1 MLAFNPGAR
10 KLRHSCALAID
21 VLASLGAH
29 TLIKSPN
36 RYLILRDSDSAPSLF
51 QSTLSA
57 TGLSRRTDVAFFF
70 SGYVHTD
77 RAAGLVI
84 EVLETEALVL
94 WTNHLIC

>member
-1 MLAFNPGAR
+1 
-10 KLRHSCALAID
+10 
-21 VLASLGAH
+21 
-29 TLIKSPN
+29 
-36 RYLILRDSDSAPSLF
+36 
-51 QSTLSA
+51 LSA